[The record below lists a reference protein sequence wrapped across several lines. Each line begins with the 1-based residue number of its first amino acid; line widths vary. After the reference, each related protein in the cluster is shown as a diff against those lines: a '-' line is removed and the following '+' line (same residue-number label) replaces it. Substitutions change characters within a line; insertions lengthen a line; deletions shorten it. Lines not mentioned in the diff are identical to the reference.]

1 MKLID
6 IKWATHDKRVLVV
19 APFFNL
25 TKEENRVLR
34 PLNNA
39 HKKSGTFWEKAYQ
52 AVKHDR
58 FASLKNGNVKA
69 LLHSMAALYLLNL
82 YYRND
87 SWVIKYQEL
96 SKSDFSMGS
105 SIFAVKQPEVGQLWY
120 GNTPVISESPYVV
133 RYQAE
138 DYKRIEA
145 MQKAD
150 SEALRHYWQQQQE
163 LKDPEFLAILAK
175 ERKKQALDPTYRILY
190 LWELG
195 IYRLK
200 KQLPTSLPFEERKE
214 RFIKSEAWNCWINQH
229 NTHLNPEDIT
239 ANNIDKEIENVGRR
253 WGMDIEKKYNT
264 MSWIH
269 LAMNGAI
276 CNVYI
281 P

>member
-1 MKLID
+1 
-6 IKWATHDKRVLVV
+6 
-19 APFFNL
+19 
-25 TKEENRVLR
+25 
-34 PLNNA
+34 
-39 HKKSGTFWEKAYQ
+39 
-52 AVKHDR
+52 
-58 FASLKNGNVKA
+58 
-69 LLHSMAALYLLNL
+69 MAALYLLNL

-87 SWVIKYQEL
+87 SWIVKYQEL

-120 GNTPVISESPYVV
+120 GNAPTISESPYVV

-150 SEALRHYWQQQQE
+150 NEALNHYWQQQPE
-163 LKDPEFLAILAK
+163 IREPEFLAILAS
-175 ERKKQALDPTYRILY
+175 ERKKQELDPTHRILY

-200 KQLPTSLPFEERKE
+200 KMLPTNLPFEERKE
-214 RFIKSEAWNCWINQH
+214 KFIKSEAWNCWVNQH
-229 NTHLNPEDIT
+229 NTHLNPEEIT
-239 ANNIDKEIENVGRR
+239 ENNIDEEIKNVGRR
-253 WGMDIEKKYNT
+253 WGMDIEKQYNT

-276 CNVYI
+276 CKVYI